1 MIIYLFLFFFG
12 SKRGGDYGKK
22 FFFFF
27 FFLIHG
33 KKFWKNLTFEWRELR
48 RILMRM
54 LFESVGKKPKALKSH
69 IK

>member
-27 FFLIHG
+27 FVIHG
-33 KKFWKNLTFEWRELR
+33 KKFWTNLTFEWRELR

>member
-1 MIIYLFLFFFG
+1 MER
-12 SKRGGDYGKK
+12 S

-27 FFLIHG
+27 FVIHG
-33 KKFWKNLTFEWRELR
+33 KKFWTNLTFEWRELR

>member
-22 FFFFF
+22 FFFF

>member
-27 FFLIHG
+27 FVIHG

>member
-12 SKRGGDYGKK
+12 SKRGGDY
-22 FFFFF
+22 
-27 FFLIHG
+27 G

>member
-12 SKRGGDYGKK
+12 SKRGGDY
-22 FFFFF
+22 
-27 FFLIHG
+27 G

-54 LFESVGKKPKALKSH
+54 LFEIERVGKKPKALKTKVT